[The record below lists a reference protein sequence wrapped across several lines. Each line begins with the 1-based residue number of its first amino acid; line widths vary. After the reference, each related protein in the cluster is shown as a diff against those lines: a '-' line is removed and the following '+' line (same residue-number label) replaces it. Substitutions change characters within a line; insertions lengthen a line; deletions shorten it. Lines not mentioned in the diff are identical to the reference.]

1 MEFKITPPAWF
12 ISAIN
17 HKLAEKRKEVKNM
30 EIRKEWPFGFNEAE
44 TMVEVN
50 KRMIHKLLERKNV
63 KLTNTEE
70 RALIALGIEV
80 NEAREEGAGIFMH
93 ELARRSGL
101 NASFIPILEHGKA
114 LPEEITPEV
123 LDSLATALSIQ
134 IQDLERAYS
143 YG

>member
-30 EIRKEWPFGFNEAE
+30 EVKQNWPFGFNEAE

-50 KRMIHKLLERKNV
+50 KRMIHKLLERKNTI
-63 KLTNTEE
+63 LTNTQE

-80 NEAREEGAGIFMH
+80 NESREEGAGIFMH

-101 NASFIPILEHGKA
+101 SASFIPILEHGKA
-114 LPEEITPEV
+114 LPEEVTPEV

-134 IQDLERAYS
+134 ILDLERAYF
-143 YG
+143 Y

>member
-17 HKLAEKRKEVKNM
+17 HKLAEKREERRVM
-30 EIRKEWPFGFNEAE
+30 EIKSEWPFGFDEAE
-44 TMVEVN
+44 TMVKVN
-50 KRMIHKLLERKNV
+50 QTMVHKLLERKNTI
-63 KLTNTEE
+63 LTNTQE

-101 NASFIPILEHGKA
+101 SASFIPILEHGKA
-114 LPEEITPEV
+114 LPEEVTPEV
-123 LDSLATALSIQ
+123 LTSLAAALSIE
-134 IQDLERAYS
+134 IQDLERAYF
-143 YG
+143 Y

>member
-17 HKLAEKRKEVKNM
+17 HKLAEKREERRVM
-30 EIRKEWPFGFNEAE
+30 EIKSEWPFGFDEAE

-50 KRMIHKLLERKNV
+50 KRMIHKLLERKNTI
-63 KLTNTEE
+63 LTNTQE

-80 NEAREEGAGIFMH
+80 NESREEGAGIFMH

-101 NASFIPILEHGKA
+101 DASFIPILEHGKA
-114 LPEEITPEV
+114 LPEEVTPEV

-134 IQDLERAYS
+134 IQDLERAYF
-143 YG
+143 Y